1 MNSNGCVTT
10 ASYDRSIEMIGWRA
24 RLGFLLPPG
33 NPTVEPEMIALAP
46 EGVSVHFHRMAAHG
60 APGSLEGQDERTRTM
75 IDNIDG
81 SIALLASVEPDVIVV
96 AHTATSYHLG
106 RKGEANL
113 LARLEKSTGKHVITA
128 FGSVL
133 RALERL
139 NVRRLALGA
148 PYSRETTLQ
157 GKTHLEAHGLEV
169 VNFANLSGVA
179 NIYDE
184 TAERAYGLAR
194 LIDREDA
201 EAVFLSGTGMPT
213 LPVLEL
219 LEQDLGKPVISS
231 ASAMMW
237 HALRLA
243 GVRQPVSGYGRLL
256 MLN

>member
-1 MNSNGCVTT
+1 
-10 ASYDRSIEMIGWRA
+10 MIGWRA

-33 NPTVEPEMIALAP
+33 NPTVEPEMVALAP
-46 EGVSVHFHRMAAHG
+46 QGVSLHFHRMTARG
-60 APGSLEGQDERTRTM
+60 VPGSLEDQTERNRM
-75 IDNIDG
+75 MVENIDG
-81 SIALLASVEPDVIVV
+81 SIELLAMVKPDVIVL
-96 AHTATSYHLG
+96 AHTATSYYLSREGEADLLG
-106 RKGEANL
+106 R
-113 LARLEKSTGKHVITA
+113 LERSTGRRVVTA
-128 FGSVL
+128 FGSVV

-148 PYSRETTLQ
+148 PYSLETTLQ
-157 GKTHLEAHGLEV
+157 GKAHLEAYGLKV
-169 VNFANLSGVA
+169 VSFANLKSVT

-194 LIDREDA
+194 MVDREDA

-213 LPVLEL
+213 LPVLEV

-243 GVRQPVSGYGRLL
+243 GVGQPIPGYGRLL
-256 MLN
+256 TLE

>member
-1 MNSNGCVTT
+1 
-10 ASYDRSIEMIGWRA
+10 MIGWRA

-81 SIALLASVEPDVIVV
+81 SIELLASVEPDVIVV

-106 RKGEANL
+106 RQGEADL
-113 LARLEKSTGKHVITA
+113 LARLQKSTGTRVITA

-139 NVRRLALGA
+139 DVRRLALGT
-148 PYSRETTLQ
+148 PYSPQTTLQ
-157 GKTHLEAHGLEV
+157 GKTLLETHGLQV
-169 VNFANLSGVA
+169 VNFANLKGVT
-179 NIYDE
+179 NIYEE

-194 LIDREDA
+194 SIDREEAD
-201 EAVFLSGTGMPT
+201 AVFLSGTGMPT
-213 LPVLEL
+213 LPILEI

-243 GVRQPVSGYGRLL
+243 GVRQPIPRYGRLL
-256 MLN
+256 TLGCSAR

>member
-1 MNSNGCVTT
+1 
-10 ASYDRSIEMIGWRA
+10 MIGWRA

-81 SIALLASVEPDVIVV
+81 SIELLASVEPDVIVV
-96 AHTATSYHLG
+96 AHTATSYYLG
-106 RKGEANL
+106 REGEADL
-113 LARLEKSTGKHVITA
+113 LARLEKSTGKRVITA

-139 NVRRLALGA
+139 NVRRLALGT
-148 PYSRETTLQ
+148 PYSAETTLQ
-157 GKTHLEAHGLEV
+157 GKAHLEAHGLEV
-169 VNFANLSGVA
+169 VNFANLQGVT

-194 LIDREDA
+194 LVDREDA

-243 GVRQPVSGYGRLL
+243 GVRQPISGYGRLL
-256 MLN
+256 MLKLSPRARIPIAVR

>member
-1 MNSNGCVTT
+1 
-10 ASYDRSIEMIGWRA
+10 MIGWRA

-33 NPTVEPEMIALAP
+33 NPTVETEMIALAP
-46 EGVSVHFHRMAAHG
+46 RGVSLHFHRMTARG
-60 APGSLEGQDERTRTM
+60 ATGALDGQDERNRM
-75 IDNIDG
+75 MVENIDG
-81 SIALLASVEPDVIVV
+81 SIELLAMVKPDVVVV

-106 RKGEANL
+106 PRGEADL
-113 LARLEKSTGKHVITA
+113 LTRLERSTGGRVITA
-128 FGSVL
+128 FGSVA

-139 NVRRLALGA
+139 GVRRLALGT
-148 PYSRETTLQ
+148 PYSPETTLQ
-157 GKTHLEAHGLEV
+157 GKAHLEAHGLEV
-169 VNFANLSGVA
+169 VSFANLQGVT

-194 LIDREDA
+194 LVDRADA

-213 LPVLEL
+213 LSVLEL

-243 GVRQPVSGYGRLL
+243 GVGQIIPGYGRLL
-256 MLN
+256 TLS

>member
-1 MNSNGCVTT
+1 
-10 ASYDRSIEMIGWRA
+10 MIGWRA

-60 APGSLEGQDERTRTM
+60 APGSLEGQDERTRAM

-81 SIALLASVEPDVIVV
+81 SIEMLASVEPDVIVV

-106 RKGEANL
+106 REGEADL
-113 LARLEKSTGKHVITA
+113 LARLEKSAGTRVITA

-133 RALERL
+133 RGLERL
-139 NVRRLALGA
+139 DVRRLALGT
-148 PYSRETTLQ
+148 PYSAETTLQ
-157 GKTHLEAHGLEV
+157 GKAHLEAHGLEV
-169 VNFANLSGVA
+169 VNFANLQGVT

-194 LIDREDA
+194 LVDREEA

-219 LEQDLGKPVISS
+219 LEQDLRKPVLSS

-243 GVRQPVSGYGRLL
+243 GVRQPISGYGRLL
-256 MLN
+256 MLD

>member
-1 MNSNGCVTT
+1 
-10 ASYDRSIEMIGWRA
+10 MIGWRA

-46 EGVSVHFHRMAAHG
+46 EGVSVHFHRMAAYG

-81 SIALLASVEPDVIVV
+81 SIELLASVEPNVIVV
-96 AHTATSYHLG
+96 AHTATSYYL
-106 RKGEANL
+106 RREGEADL
-113 LARLEKSTGKHVITA
+113 LARLEKSTGKRVITA

-133 RALERL
+133 RAFERL
-139 NVRRLALGA
+139 DVRRLALGT
-148 PYSRETTLQ
+148 PYSAETTLQ
-157 GKTHLEAHGLEV
+157 GKAHLEAHGLEV
-169 VNFANLSGVA
+169 VNFANLQGVT

-194 LIDREDA
+194 LVDRENA
-201 EAVFLSGTGMPT
+201 QAVFLSGTGMPT
-213 LPVLEL
+213 LPVLET

-243 GVRQPVSGYGRLL
+243 GVKQPISGFGRLL
-256 MLN
+256 TLS